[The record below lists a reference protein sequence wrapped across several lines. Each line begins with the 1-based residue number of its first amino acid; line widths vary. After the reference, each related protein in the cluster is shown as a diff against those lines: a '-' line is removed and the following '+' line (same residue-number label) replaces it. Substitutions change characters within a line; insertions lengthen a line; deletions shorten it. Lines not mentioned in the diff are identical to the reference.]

1 MNIYNYDQTTGI
13 LLSVSEADESPLEEG
28 VYLIPANA
36 TDVAPPEFNAET
48 DVAVWDGKTWSIEPK
63 PVVPEPE
70 PIEPYV
76 PDPQQEINEKSRAYL
91 RDTDWYVIRFLE
103 TGIAVPTE
111 ITEARDAARDA
122 VKE

>member
-1 MNIYNYDQTTGI
+1 MNIYNYDQATGI
-13 LLSVSEADESPLEEG
+13 LLNVSEADESPLEEG
-28 VYLIPANA
+28 VYLVPANA
-36 TDVAPPEFNAET
+36 TDVAPPEFNEKEQI
-48 DVAVWDGKTWSIEPK
+48 AVWTGKDWSIHPM

-76 PDPQQEINEKSRAYL
+76 PDPQQEINEKSRSYL

-103 TGIAVPTE
+103 TGVAVPAE
-111 ITEARDAARDA
+111 ITEARNAARAA